1 MNYTLEELKKQ
12 LISLNYEKEN
22 EIEMLD
28 KVSLDNYLDKQLDEI
43 NYLIAINIDN
53 MSDPKIKNIFDL
65 VKSKETT
72 IVSGELLDLIFK
84 NNLLYR
90 IKYELSKI

>member
-53 MSDPKIKNIFDL
+53 MSGSQN
-65 VKSKETT
+65 
-72 IVSGELLDLIFK
+72 
-84 NNLLYR
+84 
-90 IKYELSKI
+90 